1 MVAARFELRA
11 KFREVVNLTIED
23 HPEIP
28 LFVVNGLMPRGQ
40 INDAKPSH
48 AKSGAAV
55 HVDPFIVWS
64 TVHEGLAHL
73 MDIRRF
79 GAVTRLNAGHADY
92 ATHTSC
98 LCRVTSSS
106 PQKTAQFGNSKQMV
120 W

>member
-55 HVDPFIVWS
+55 HV
-64 TVHEGLAHL
+64 GLAHL